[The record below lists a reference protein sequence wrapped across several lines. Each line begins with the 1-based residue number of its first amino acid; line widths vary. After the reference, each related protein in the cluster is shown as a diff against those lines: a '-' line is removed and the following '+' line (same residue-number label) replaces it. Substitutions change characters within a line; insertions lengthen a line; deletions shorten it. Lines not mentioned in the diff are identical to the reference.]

1 MEKVIMSR
9 AVQQMKSENFLHQM
23 INSLLPSPTISLYTV
38 LLDQARL
45 FFSKGNYKEAS
56 DKYLNVLAL
65 EETGDV
71 FVLHNAVLALLCAQ
85 RGAESLTVAQHL
97 TSFSGRIPKRKQDM
111 AAPMAACI
119 YYRYV

>member
-1 MEKVIMSR
+1 MSR

-45 FFSKGNYKEAS
+45 FFSEGNYKEAS

-111 AAPMAACI
+111 AAPMVACI